1 MVTKISFN
9 YLILMYQR
17 IIEGKIRERLFQGK
31 IICLFGPRRS
41 GKTTL
46 AKKILADFGDDG
58 YYMNCENI
66 HERAYLLSGEPDV
79 LKKYL
84 GSKKIVVIDE
94 AQTVEHIGT
103 VLKVFVD
110 TYPEVQIIATGSS
123 SFELANRVGE
133 PLVGRSWDFFLAPL
147 SFKEIFEGKGL
158 YEIQKSFEDIL
169 IYGSFP
175 SVVSSGTEDKVPALS
190 QIANNYLYKD
200 IFAYEQI
207 RKPKILEDL
216 LHLLAFQI
224 GNEVNTSEL
233 SKKLEIGR
241 PTVERYL
248 QLLEKTFVIK
258 RLYSLKR
265 NRRDEIRSAFKVYFY
280 DNGVRNYLINSFNNL
295 KLRNDIG
302 ALFEN
307 YFVME
312 RIKYHQQKTGLLPI
326 IYFWRTHSQLEIDYI
341 EEKDGVFR
349 AFECKWSEEKAGFT
363 EFQKAYPNS
372 ETFVVNSKNIQ
383 DFLL

>member
-1 MVTKISFN
+1 
-9 YLILMYQR
+9 MYQR
-17 IIEGKIRERLFQGK
+17 IIEEQIKKRLFSGK
-31 IICLFGPRRS
+31 IICIFGPRRS

-46 AKKILADFGDDG
+46 AKKILIEYGEDG
-58 YYMNCENI
+58 YYMNCEDI
-66 HERAYLLSGEPDV
+66 RERSYLLPGEPNV

-94 AQTVEHIGT
+94 AQTIENIGI

-110 TYPEVQIIATGSS
+110 TYPEIQIIATGSS

-133 PLVGRSWDFFLAPL
+133 PLVGRSWDFFLSPL
-147 SFKEIFEGKGL
+147 SFKEIFANKDNA
-158 YEIQKSFEDIL
+158 EIQKNFEDIL

-175 SVVSSGTEDKVPALS
+175 SVVSTNTEDKIVSLS

-200 IFAYEQI
+200 IFTYEKI
-207 RKPKILEDL
+207 KKPKILEDL
-216 LHLLAFQI
+216 LHLLAFQV
-224 GNEVNTSEL
+224 GNEVNITEL
-233 SKKLEIGR
+233 GKKLEIGR

-280 DNGVRNYLINSFNNL
+280 DNGVRNYLINSFNNI
-295 KLRNDIG
+295 KMRNDIG

-312 RIKYHQQKTGLLPI
+312 RIKYHQQKTNRLPL
-326 IYFWRTHSQLEIDYI
+326 IYFWRTHSQLEVDYI
-341 EEKDGVFR
+341 EEQDGMFK
-349 AFECKWSEEKAGFT
+349 AFECKWNSDKVIFT
-363 EFQKAYPNS
+363 EFKKAYPNS
-372 ETFVVNSKNIQ
+372 ETFVVNFKNIQ